1 MGFDKKEIEEKLLLV
16 AEGLINLGG
25 ADYDKDKDASSEAAG
40 TGAIERDFGIEEWDW
55 PQGVGLYGLYL
66 VQEYYG
72 DGRYMEF
79 FKKWYDRNIEAGLPS
94 KNINTTAPYLTLL
107 QIYDRFDDSRKYE
120 EMLKDRAT
128 WLIEELPKTK
138 DGGFQHVTSGI
149 GDRNSVILNEGQ
161 LWVDT
166 LFMAG
171 LFLQQAGIKF
181 GRKDWEDEAL
191 HQMLVHIKYLYCK
204 TNGLFYHGFSFER
217 NDNFGG
223 IFWCRGNSWFT
234 LGLTLF
240 LEHGKN
246 IDGGTK
252 AFLTDTF
259 RTHADALC
267 TYQSE
272 EGLYNTIIDDP
283 ASYAEVSGSA
293 AMAAG
298 ILRALKMGILP
309 KEAKY
314 FTCTE
319 KLIKAICQNIDEEG
333 IVQNVSAGTG
343 MGMNPEHY
351 KNIIIRPMAYGQSL
365 AIIALAEAL
374 NAVIQLSPP

>member
-1 MGFDKKEIEEKLLLV
+1 MSLDKREIEEKLELV
-16 AEGLINLGG
+16 CEGLLNLGG
-25 ADYDKDKDASSEAAG
+25 ADYDKDKGASGEAAE

-66 VQEYYG
+66 IQEYYG
-72 DGRYMEF
+72 DDRYMDF
-79 FKKWYDRNIEAGLPS
+79 FKKWYDRNIEMGLPS

-107 QIYDRFDDSRKYE
+107 QIYEKFDDSKKYE
-120 EMLKDRAT
+120 EMLKERAQ
-128 WLIEELPKTK
+128 WLIDELPKTK
-138 DGGFQHVTSGI
+138 DGGFQHVTSAI
-149 GDRNSVILNEGQ
+149 GDRNGVCLNEGQ

-240 LEHGKN
+240 IEYGKN

-252 AFLTDTF
+252 AFLLDTF
-259 RTHADALC
+259 RTHVDALC
-267 TYQSE
+267 GYQQTD
-272 EGLYNTIIDDP
+272 GLICTVINEFS
-283 ASYAEVSGSA
+283 SYTEVSGSA

-298 ILRALKMGILP
+298 VLRALRMGILP
-309 KEAKY
+309 GDDKY
-314 FTCTE
+314 FWFAE
-319 KLIKAICQNIDEEG
+319 RLIEGICSNIGEDG
-333 IVQNVSAGTG
+333 IVQKVSAGTG
-343 MGMNPEHY
+343 MGMDSAHY
-351 KNIIIRPMAYGQSL
+351 RNIITRPMAYGQAL

-374 NAVIQLSPP
+374 RLN